1 MNQLQFAAEE
11 FRCPWKEIVSST
23 WVLRGA
29 PAAAA
34 AAGVTDE
41 ETLLSP
47 DNNVHPDYY
56 MSQLS
61 ELLSVKNLA
70 AANVAA

>member
-1 MNQLQFAAEE
+1 
-11 FRCPWKEIVSST
+11 
-23 WVLRGA
+23 VLRSA
-29 PAAAA
+29 PAAAAA